1 MRSTAELEELSLAAY
16 QREAVAA
23 DALSVRALCQGEE
36 AEVLDF
42 LSARPL
48 HTVYMAGFIL
58 DNGLVSPLNRGTFY
72 GCQNSSGEL
81 LGVSLIGHVTQIE
94 TRTPEALSA
103 LACAAQGCPSAH
115 VIMGEQEK
123 MRAFWN
129 CYGEAGQAM
138 RLACRELLL
147 EQCWPVEADE
157 ESPDLRLAT
166 LAELE
171 QVVPVQAEMAVA
183 ECGIN
188 PLHVDPVGFRARYA
202 KRIERGRVWV
212 SIKDGELAFK
222 ADIMAETPQA
232 VYLEGIYV
240 NPRERGKG
248 YGRRC
253 LQQLGRRLLSRSRS
267 ICLLVNEKN
276 SEAHSF
282 YYRAGYK
289 LRAYYETIY
298 LQKEDARSL

>member
-1 MRSTAELEELSLAAY
+1 MRSTAELEELPLAAFR
-16 QREAVAA
+16 REAAA
-23 DALSVRALCQGEE
+23 GEALSVRALCQGEE
-36 AEVLDF
+36 TEVLDF
-42 LSARPL
+42 LGARPL

-94 TRTPEALSA
+94 TRTPEALGA
-103 LACAAQGCPSAH
+103 LARAAQGCPSAH

-123 MRAFWN
+123 MRAFWS

-171 QVVPVQAEMAVA
+171 RVLPVQAEMAVA

-188 PLHVDPVGFRARYA
+188 PLHVDPVGFRERYA
-202 KRIERGRVWV
+202 RRIGRGRVWV

-240 NPRERGKG
+240 NPLERGKG

-253 LQQLGRRLLSRSRS
+253 LRQLGRRLLSSSRS

-298 LQKEDARSL
+298 LQKQ

>member
-1 MRSTAELEELSLAAY
+1 MRSTAELEELPLAASR
-16 QREAVAA
+16 REDTARN
-23 DALSVRALCQGEE
+23 ALSVYALCQGEE
-36 AEVLDF
+36 TEVLDF
-42 LSARPL
+42 LGARPL

-72 GCQNSSGEL
+72 GCRSSSGEL
-81 LGVSLIGHVTQIE
+81 LGVSLIGHITQIE
-94 TRTPEALSA
+94 TRTGEALNA

-129 CYGEAGQAM
+129 CYGEAGQSL

-147 EQCWPVEADE
+147 EQRWPVEADE
-157 ESPDLRLAT
+157 ELPDLRLAT

-171 QVVPVQAEMAVA
+171 CVVPVQAEMAVA

-188 PLHVDPVGFRARYA
+188 PLEVDPVGFRARYA

-222 ADIMAETPQA
+222 ADIMAETSRT
-232 VYLEGIYV
+232 VYLEGVYV

-248 YGRRC
+248 YGQRC
-253 LQQLGRRLLSRSRS
+253 LRQLGRRLLSPTRQ

-276 SEAHSF
+276 SKTHSF
-282 YYRAGYK
+282 YHRAGYK
-289 LRAYYETIY
+289 FRAYYETIY
-298 LQKEDARSL
+298 LQK

>member
-1 MRSTAELEELSLAAY
+1 MRSTAELEELPLAAF
-16 QREAVAA
+16 QREAAA
-23 DALSVRALCQGEE
+23 GDALSVRALCQGEE
-36 AEVLDF
+36 IEVLDF
-42 LSARPL
+42 LGARPL

-72 GCQNSSGEL
+72 GCRSSSGEL

-94 TRTPEALSA
+94 TRTPEALKA
-103 LACAAQGCPSAH
+103 LACAAQGRPSAH

-123 MRAFWN
+123 MRAFWS
-129 CYGEAGQAM
+129 CYGEAGQAL

-147 EQCWPVEADE
+147 EQCWPVEANE
-157 ESPDLRLAT
+157 EPPDLGLAT

-171 QVVPVQAEMAVA
+171 MVLPVQAEMAVA

-188 PLHVDPVGFRARYA
+188 PLHVDPQGFRERYA
-202 KRIERGRVWV
+202 RRIGRGRVWA
-212 SIKDGELAFK
+212 SIKDGALAFK

-240 NPRERGKG
+240 NPLERGKG
-248 YGRRC
+248 FGRRC
-253 LQQLGRRLLSRSRS
+253 LRQLGRLLLSRSRS

-276 SEAHSF
+276 TEAHSF
-282 YYRAGYK
+282 YYGAGYK

-298 LQKEDARSL
+298 LQK